1 MAEQGELRQQLLARL
16 AALERRVVRL
26 SGDLRHES
34 DPLEHDFEE
43 QATQRENEEV
53 LAGLDD
59 AGRRELAAIRAA
71 LNRIEAGTYGTCV
84 ACGEAI
90 APQRL
95 RALPT
100 ATRCV
105 DCAE

>member
-1 MAEQGELRQQLLARL
+1 MAEQVELKQQLLARL

-34 DPLEHDFEE
+34 DPLERDFEE

-59 AGRRELAAIRAA
+59 AGRRELVAIRAA
-71 LNRIEAGTYGTCV
+71 LRRIEAGTYGTCT